1 VNKWKPLKNS
11 SRGKTILEQL
21 NPGNH
26 ALYKKKLQVIDTYK
40 TFVVDSGL
48 PGQVILFAFTTVFFQ
63 NLWKL
68 LLLISH
74 VRTPNKLF
82 ECH

>member
-21 NPGNH
+21 NPENH

-40 TFVVDSGL
+40 TFVVDTGL
-48 PGQVILFAFTTVFFQ
+48 PRQVILFAFYDSIFPEPLETSFIDFSCQ
-63 NLWKL
+63 N
-68 LLLISH
+68 
-74 VRTPNKLF
+74 P
-82 ECH
+82 